1 MTPGND
7 ATEPATSQSSA
18 ANGTQPDS
26 PEQLSP
32 QTLNLPSDG
41 GNLLLPSLG
50 LPGDET
56 HSTRDPLDTAA
67 DPGDDDPLVRNT
79 RLRQIALA
87 MGRTYL
93 PPANVASAAATSADG
108 AGGDSSSDDTGIL
121 HWKKASGNRGSRKR
135 KIPEDDEDEDSAMP
149 STKGLKSTEDPEID
163 LEDTDDESER

>member
-121 HWKKASGNRGSRKR
+121 HWKGNRGFRKR
-135 KIPEDDEDEDSAMP
+135 KIPEDDEDEDSAKP